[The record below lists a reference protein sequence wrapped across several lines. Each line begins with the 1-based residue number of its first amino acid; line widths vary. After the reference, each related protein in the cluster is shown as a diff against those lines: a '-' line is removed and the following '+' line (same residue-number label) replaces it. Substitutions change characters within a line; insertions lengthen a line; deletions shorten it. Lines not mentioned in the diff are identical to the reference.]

1 MIDQRTKEAH
11 RFEARPNAGNTRL
24 AQAIFDR
31 PAGGVYRLVAVVA
44 GLCGAGLFMVACGRS
59 DSESEAPLRFSD
71 PGEWESY
78 QSQFITAEGRVLDNA
93 NGDITHSEGIGY
105 ALLLATHFDDRETF
119 ERIWKWADANLRVR
133 EDGLFAWRW
142 QPGDGDGSEAGV
154 DDFNNATDG
163 DILIAWALLRA
174 NECWDVAAYRRA
186 AQEMVARVRVGF
198 AREKRLGL
206 MMLPGEFGFESEDGA
221 LTINPSYWVFPAFA
235 DFARIDE
242 AAPEFWLDLMA
253 SGFRLVKEGRF
264 GEKGLPADWVAVD
277 ADGSLSLTDNPNLNA
292 DFGYNAVRV
301 PLYLAWAGFRQAGL
315 HQNFA
320 RFAREARLEDGRV
333 PATWNLRDDQPGKD
347 PAITGAL
354 AIFEW
359 SRCFADGESP
369 QPSRFPPLG
378 ADDAYYSASL
388 LLLTKMA
395 LDERAQR
402 QF

>member
-1 MIDQRTKEAH
+1 MGI
-11 RFEARPNAGNTRL
+11 
-24 AQAIFDR
+24 
-31 PAGGVYRLVAVVA
+31 VA
-44 GLCGAGLFMVACGRS
+44 GLWGTGLFLAGCGRS
-59 DSESEAPLRFSD
+59 DSDGEAPLSFSD

-78 QSQFITAEGRVLDNA
+78 QSRFITPEGRVLDNA

-105 ALLLATHFDDRETF
+105 ALLLATHFDDRDTF

-142 QPGDGDGSEAGV
+142 QPGDGNGSDGGV

-163 DILIAWALLRA
+163 DILVAWALLRA

-186 AQEMVARVRVGF
+186 AREIVDRLRAGF
-198 AREKRLGL
+198 VREKPQGPML
-206 MMLPGEFGFESEDGA
+206 LPGEFGFEADDGA
-221 LTINPSYWVFPAFA
+221 LTVNPSYWVFPAFA
-235 DFARIDE
+235 AFARIDE
-242 AAPEFWLDLMA
+242 TAPEFWLDLMA
-253 SGFRLVKEGRF
+253 SGLHLIKEVRF
-264 GEKGLPADWVAVD
+264 GARALPADWVVVK
-277 ADGSLSLTDNPNLNA
+277 ADGSFSLPETSHLNA

-301 PLYLAWAGFRQAGL
+301 PLYLAWAGFGQAGL

-333 PATWNLRDDQPGKD
+333 PATWDLRGDHPGRD
-347 PAITGAL
+347 PAMTGAL

-359 SRCFADGESP
+359 SRCFADGETP
-369 QPSRFPPLG
+369 RPSRFPPLA
-378 ADDAYYSASL
+378 ADDAYFSASL

-395 LDERAQR
+395 LDERFRR